1 MLNHFY
7 KSYKF
12 YLLLLFLFFVF
23 TDQRS
28 YNLLYGEDATW
39 INNFLRG
46 DIYKSLFPRGN
57 FLVLGASLP
66 QVICLS
72 IAKNL
77 SQFAILKSLL
87 SYCLIFLIS
96 ISNLLN
102 IVSKKRRGQ
111 RSLSCSHPII
121 ISSQCIYFTI
131 MRNHSVRMCQLP

>member
-1 MLNHFY
+1 MLNNFY

-12 YLLLLFLFFVF
+12 YLLLLFLFFVC
-23 TDQRS
+23 TDQES
-28 YNLLYGEDATW
+28 FKILYGEDATW
-39 INNFLRG
+39 INNFLDG
-46 DIYKSLFPRGN
+46 DIYKSLFPRAN

-77 SQFAILKSLL
+77 SQFAILKALL

-102 IVSKKRRGQ
+102 NFLGRKIRFLLGVFCFV
-111 RSLSCSHPII
+111 L
-121 ISSQCIYFTI
+121 
-131 MRNHSVRMCQLP
+131 N